1 MLNFF
6 EGVPFFTYIFYLYFS
21 LILTFAG
28 LIIFTPNSVASV
40 LYLVLVF
47 IFTSFSFVLLGM
59 EYLGLIYII
68 VYIGAI
74 AVLFLFVLM
83 LINIRNV
90 LEPEEDRSTIGKF
103 GLVVLAFLITEIVK
117 YFGCL
122 TPRYIMM
129 SSEIDL
135 SVGAE
140 EYYISYISQVA
151 TVSSAVFN
159 MYFWYLIFCAVI
171 LLVIMVG
178 VVLLV
183 TSNIFP
189 IITLDANVIRQHNK
203 ILKRYEQSITNTKPK
218 NDL

>member
-6 EGVPFFTYIFYLYFS
+6 EGVPFFTYIFYLYFG
-21 LILTFAG
+21 LIFTFTG

-47 IFTSFSFVLLGM
+47 IFTSFSFILLGM

-90 LEPEEDRSTIGKF
+90 LEPVEDRSTAGKF
-103 GLVVLAFLITEIVK
+103 FLVIVAVLITELVK
-117 YFGCL
+117 YFSCL

-129 SSEIDL
+129 SNDIDL
-135 SVGAE
+135 SLGIE
-140 EYYISYISQVA
+140 EYYISYISHIA

-159 MYFWYLIFCAVI
+159 VYFWYLIFCAVI
-171 LLVIMVG
+171 LLVIMFG

-189 IITLDANVIRQHNK
+189 IITLDATVIRQHNK
-203 ILKRYEQSITNTKPK
+203 ILKRYEQSILNTKPE